1 VTLTFDRNP
10 ETDGLAPDR
19 VPAILRRGRMP
30 GWPKL
35 AAILVIGLITG
46 LGSAYLAVDNAP
58 AFDTLELGVWEARPL
73 QGTGEADPYSA
84 ATHARTGRVPLASG
98 EGLIFLARTDT
109 AGARLSPACDY
120 TLEGQ
125 AAPARLWTLTTL
137 DENLRLTETDAERT
151 GLHSRQ
157 ILRRPDG
164 SFTVQV
170 AARAR
175 SGNWLP
181 GGRDANGLVL
191 ALRLYDTPLTTGT
204 GVANVPMPEITR
216 GDCR

>member
-1 VTLTFDRNP
+1 MTVAFDRNP

-19 VPAILRRGRMP
+19 VPAILRHRRGHM
-30 GWPKL
+30 WLSL
-35 AAILVIGLITG
+35 AVILAIGLVTG

-58 AFDTLELGVWEARPL
+58 AFDTLELGVWQARPL
-73 QGTGEADPYSA
+73 QGTTEADPYSA

-98 EGLIFLARTDT
+98 EGLIFLARSDS
-109 AGARLSPACDY
+109 AGATLSPACDY
-120 TLEGQ
+120 LLEGQ
-125 AAPARLWTLTTL
+125 AAPARLWTLTAL
-137 DENLRLTETDAERT
+137 DAGLRLSDTGAERS

-157 ILRRPDG
+157 VLRRPDG
-164 SFTVQV
+164 SFAVHV

-175 SGNWLP
+175 AGNWLP
-181 GGRDANGLVL
+181 SARDADGLVL